1 LSELVQIPKKLSN
14 LKKQTTEEYMA
25 TTVSVISGNIAQIP
39 ADALITAINSR
50 GAWSGRIDDVIVE
63 LAGEQYHDHAWA
75 NAPLCDGKTIVAI
88 RQSRHDGQFEDVI
101 FVVDDLRQPLRQI
114 ILAGLNVAEEA
125 GYQTVTLPLIRM
137 GAAIGRVEKTPQEA
151 IDEMAAAVRAF
162 LSTGPSSLQSIT
174 FVVYNDVQTQL
185 LLTDALGL

>member
-1 LSELVQIPKKLSN
+1 
-14 LKKQTTEEYMA
+14 MA